1 MLFVAFE
8 FCFYGIVNVVPDEIG
23 ALFPLWTV
31 VTANLLAAAVMMA
44 YFWRRYAELGSILRE
59 EPLGALRA

>member
-59 EPLGALRA
+59 EPLGA